1 MAKDPYRFAAP
12 LYDYV
17 IGSISKPLNRVRM
30 RLGPPQP
37 GIKVLDVGCGTGS
50 DLELYHQGGC
60 EIYGV
65 DLSPAMVKVAQR
77 KFGGDADL
85 RVCNASQMP
94 YENDTFDLVLTT
106 LTLHEM
112 SQELC
117 LDVLRE
123 MIRVVKQ
130 DGRLL
135 LTDFA
140 PRPFDFPIGW
150 LYRFGNLILEVIA
163 GWEHLTNGI
172 NFLKRGGLKGLI
184 APFPLRIERSKVIG
198 GGTIDFLLLSKDNQA
213 GDE

>member
-1 MAKDPYRFAAP
+1 M
-12 LYDYV
+12 
-17 IGSISKPLNRVRM
+17 
-30 RLGPPQP
+30 
-37 GIKVLDVGCGTGS
+37 KVLDVGCGTGS

-60 EIYGV
+60 EVYGV
-65 DLSPAMVKVAQR
+65 DLSPSMVKVAQK

-85 RVCNASQMP
+85 RVCDASQMP
-94 YENDTFDLVLTT
+94 YEDETFDLVLTT

-112 SQELC
+112 SPELC

-140 PRPFDFPIGW
+140 PKPFDFPIGW
-150 LYRFGNLILEVIA
+150 LYRFGNLIFEVIA
-163 GWEHLTNGI
+163 GREHLLNGI
-172 NFLKRGGLKGLI
+172 NFLNRGGLKGLI
-184 APFPLRIERSKVIG
+184 ETFPLRIDRSKVIG
-198 GGTIDFLLLSKDNQA
+198 AGTIDFLLLSKEDST